1 MTETTNPSAPAH
13 RDYPCAQCGASVRY
27 AAGTGAL
34 TCPYC
39 GHTQE
44 VATTDRVVREHDFA
58 TLLAS
63 DRELPPDSHDY
74 ECGTCG
80 AVTTSDKL
88 SQDCGFCG
96 SAMVAEVEG
105 LGLVTPEAVLPFA
118 VDRPSM
124 TTALRRWARTRW
136 FAPSALKKVTAVER
150 AHSVYLPHWT
160 YDAQTTT
167 DYAGQRGE
175 HYWETVTST
184 DSEGRTT
191 TRQERRTRWYHAS
204 GRVARFF
211 DDVLIAGT
219 GRVMPQH
226 LAKLDPWPLA
236 DAEPYR
242 PDFLAGHETLRY
254 DVEPGA
260 GLEVAKQ
267 KMARVITGDCEQDI
281 GGDEQRVHHM
291 DTRYS
296 AVTFKLLLLPV
307 WIATYLYGGKAYQVL
322 INARTS
328 EVIGERPWSAW
339 KIAGAVA
346 AALAVVAAVVV
357 LVHLNGSG

>member
-1 MTETTNPSAPAH
+1 MTETTDNPAAAH
-13 RDYPCAQCGASVRY
+13 NAYPCRQCGASVRY
-27 AAGTGAL
+27 AVGTRTL

-44 VATTDRVVREHDFA
+44 IAAAERAVREHDFA
-58 TLLAS
+58 ALATS
-63 DRELPPDSHDY
+63 ERALPPDSHDY

-88 SQDCGFCG
+88 SQECGFCG
-96 SAMVAEVEG
+96 SPMVAEVSA
-105 LGLVTPEAVLPFA
+105 LGIVEPEAVLPFA
-118 VDRPSM
+118 VDRPAM
-124 TTALRRWARTRW
+124 TTALKRWVSTRW
-136 FAPSALKKVTAVER
+136 FAPSALKKVTHAER

-167 DYAGQRGE
+167 DYSGQRGE
-175 HYWETVTST
+175 HYWVTVTST
-184 DSEGRTT
+184 DSEGRTVS
-191 TRQERRTRWYHAS
+191 RQERRTRWYPAG

-211 DDVLIAGT
+211 DDILVTGT
-219 GRVMPQH
+219 RRVMPDH
-226 LAKLDPWPLA
+226 LAKLEPWPLEQ
-236 DAEPYR
+236 AEAYR

-254 DVEPGA
+254 DVEPEA

-267 KMARVITGDCEQDI
+267 RMARVIEDDCEADI
-281 GGDEQRVHHM
+281 GGDEQRVHQM
-291 DTRYS
+291 DTAYA

-307 WIATYLYGGKAYQVL
+307 WIATYLYGGKAFQVL
-322 INARTS
+322 VNARTG

-346 AALAVVAAVVV
+346 AALLAVGVVA
-357 LVHLNGSG
+357 LMVHLNGSP